1 MMRGAFMMSCN
12 HKFDV
17 AGTGP
22 ASTAI
27 ARMVTAL
34 VFACAITLPAQ
45 GGQDLPLPVKSALN
59 YRRVPDD
66 TLSIYVES
74 VDTGEVILAWNE
86 AVPRNPA
93 SVEKMVTTLVALD
106 TLGPAYSWKTD
117 VYLLGETRDGVLAGD
132 LLLKGYGDPYLV
144 TERFWML
151 LRGIRQLGISTI
163 DGDLLIDDSYFDV
176 GDYDPAAFDHEP
188 LRAYNV
194 APNAMLT
201 NFKVVRY
208 YFEPD
213 PSSSK
218 VIVRLDPGLENL
230 EIVNKLRQT
239 SGTCRGYQRG
249 ITITPNEGASRIT
262 FSGRFPNGCKS
273 YAMDRT
279 ALGHNEFTFGMFATL
294 WHESGGKINGA
305 WRSAVAPDEIEPA
318 LSFESLPLSDI
329 ITKVNKHSNN
339 VMARQLLYT
348 LGAETFGPPG
358 TEAAGRKVVRTWL
371 ADRGMDFAELRM
383 DNGAGLSRESR
394 MTARQLAELLRYAY
408 ESPYMPEYLSSLS
421 LAGIDGTL
429 SRRFRKGV
437 LTGMAHMKT
446 GSLDH
451 VSSIAGYFQARSGN
465 RYIVVTLHNYTNIHR
480 GPGEE
485 VQEALLRWL
494 YEK

>member
-1 MMRGAFMMSCN
+1 MR
-12 HKFDV
+12 
-17 AGTGP
+17 
-22 ASTAI
+22 
-27 ARMVTAL
+27 VTASIKIFFVFLL
-34 VFACAITLPAQ
+34 VLPAAAYAQ
-45 GGQDLPLPVKSALN
+45 QELPIPVENALE
-59 YRRVPDD
+59 YRRVPNQ
-66 TLSIYVES
+66 TLSVYVES
-74 VDTGEVILAWNE
+74 LDSGAVLLSWND

-93 SVEKMVTTLVALD
+93 SVEKMLTTLVALD
-106 TLGPAYSWKTD
+106 TLEPAYTWKTD
-117 VYLLGETRDGVLAGD
+117 VHLLGEVTDGVLEGD

-144 TERFWML
+144 TERFWQML
-151 LRGIRQLGISTI
+151 RQIRQLGISTI
-163 DGDLLIDDSYFDV
+163 NGDLLIDDSYFDI

-213 PSSSK
+213 VASSRVHVKVEPS
-218 VIVRLDPGLENL
+218 LDNL
-230 EIVNKLRQT
+230 QIVNKLRVAN
-239 SGTCRGYQRG
+239 GTCRGYQRG
-249 ITITPNEGASRIT
+249 ITITPNEDVSRVT
-262 FSGRFPNGCKS
+262 FSGRFPSGCDIYS
-273 YAMDRT
+273 MDRA
-279 ALGHNEFTFGMFATL
+279 ALSHNEFTYGLFRSL
-294 WHESGGKINGA
+294 WLESGGRITGTWKNV
-305 WRSAVAPDEIEPA
+305 VAQDDLEPA

-339 VMARQLLYT
+339 VMARQLLFT
-348 LGAETFGPPG
+348 LGAEAFGPPG
-358 TEAAGRKVVRTWL
+358 TEAAGRKAVRQWL
-371 ADRGMDFAELRM
+371 AGNGMDFAELRL

-394 MTARQLAELLRYAY
+394 MTARHLADLLRFAY
-408 ESPYMPEYLSSLS
+408 QSAYMPEYLSSLALS
-421 LAGIDGTL
+421 GVDGTL
-429 SRRFRKGV
+429 SRRFRNGV

-465 RYIVVTLHNYTNIHR
+465 RYIVVMLHNPTDIHR

>member
-1 MMRGAFMMSCN
+1 MR
-12 HKFDV
+12 
-17 AGTGP
+17 
-22 ASTAI
+22 
-27 ARMVTAL
+27 VTASIKML
-34 VFACAITLPAQ
+34 FVFLLALPAAAYAQ
-45 GGQDLPLPVKSALN
+45 QELPIPVENALK
-59 YRRVPDD
+59 YRRVPDQ
-66 TLSIYVES
+66 TLSVYVES
-74 VDTGEVILAWNE
+74 LDTGAVVLSWND

-93 SVEKMVTTLVALD
+93 SVEKMLTTLVALD
-106 TLGPAYSWKTD
+106 TLKPAYTWKTD
-117 VYLLGETRDGVLAGD
+117 VHLLGEVKDGVLEGD

-144 TERFWML
+144 TERFWQML
-151 LRGIRQLGISTI
+151 RQIRQLGISTI
-163 DGDLLIDDSYFDV
+163 NGDLLIDDSHFDI

-213 PSSSK
+213 VAFSRVQIKVDPS
-218 VIVRLDPGLENL
+218 LDNL
-230 EIVNKLRQT
+230 LIVNQLRVANG
-239 SGTCRGYQRG
+239 SCRGYQRG
-249 ITITPNEGASRIT
+249 ITITPNEDVSRVT
-262 FSGRFPNGCKS
+262 FSGRFPSGCDIYS
-273 YAMDRT
+273 MDRA
-279 ALGHNEFTFGMFATL
+279 ALSHNEFTYGLFHSL
-294 WHESGGKINGA
+294 WLESGGRITGTWKNV
-305 WRSAVAPDEIEPA
+305 VAQDDLEPA

-348 LGAETFGPPG
+348 LGAEAFGPPG
-358 TEAAGRKVVRTWL
+358 TEAAGRKAVRQWL
-371 ADRGMDFAELRM
+371 AGNGMDFAELRL

-394 MTARQLAELLRYAY
+394 MTARHLADLLRFAY
-408 ESPYMPEYLSSLS
+408 QSAYMPEYLSSLALS
-421 LAGIDGTL
+421 GVDGTL
-429 SRRFRKGV
+429 SRRFRNGV
-437 LTGMAHMKT
+437 LTGMAHLKT

-465 RYIVVTLHNYTNIHR
+465 RYIVVMLHNHTDIHR

>member
-1 MMRGAFMMSCN
+1 M
-12 HKFDV
+12 
-17 AGTGP
+17 
-22 ASTAI
+22 
-27 ARMVTAL
+27 L
-34 VFACAITLPAQ
+34 
-45 GGQDLPLPVKSALN
+45 
-59 YRRVPDD
+59 
-66 TLSIYVES
+66 
-74 VDTGEVILAWNE
+74 
-86 AVPRNPA
+86 
-93 SVEKMVTTLVALD
+93 TTLVALD
-106 TLGPAYSWKTD
+106 TLEPAYTWKTD
-117 VYLLGETRDGVLAGD
+117 VHLLGEVTDGVLEGD

-144 TERFWML
+144 TERFWQML
-151 LRGIRQLGISTI
+151 RQIRQLGISTI
-163 DGDLLIDDSYFDV
+163 DGDLLIDDSYFDI

-213 PSSSK
+213 VASSRVHVK
-218 VIVRLDPGLENL
+218 VDPALDNL
-230 EIVNKLRQT
+230 LIVNKLRVANG
-239 SGTCRGYQRG
+239 SCRGYQRG
-249 ITITPNEGASRIT
+249 ITITPNEDVSRVT
-262 FSGRFPNGCKS
+262 FSGRFPSGCDIYS
-273 YAMDRT
+273 MDRA
-279 ALGHNEFTFGMFATL
+279 ALSHNDFTYGLFRSL
-294 WHESGGKINGA
+294 WLESGGRITGTWKNV
-305 WRSAVAPDEIEPA
+305 VAQDDLEPA

-348 LGAETFGPPG
+348 LGAEAFGPPG
-358 TEAAGRKVVRTWL
+358 TEAAGRKAVRQWL
-371 ADRGMDFAELRM
+371 AGNGMDFAELRL

-394 MTARQLAELLRYAY
+394 MTARHLADLLRFAY
-408 ESPYMPEYLSSLS
+408 QSAYMPEYLSSLALS
-421 LAGIDGTL
+421 GVDGTL
-429 SRRFRKGV
+429 SRRFRNGV

-465 RYIVVTLHNYTNIHR
+465 RYIVVMLHNHTDIHR